1 MASGGAKQYVGGAAP
16 ATLSGSISAVDTT
29 FTISPFISMPT
40 GGANGDFILVI
51 GRGTASEEKIRCS
64 SRVNGLVTVAA
75 GGRGFDNTVA
85 ILHTLGDVV
94 EHVLDAD
101 SLQDDNRHLYDT
113 TRDDHTQYARTD
125 GSRAI
130 TGAQTFRAGAIFTG
144 TVLPL
149 DLSGVTVNATTRP
162 QMVKLPFATSVAVSN
177 GLSGFARLGSYGGGV
192 THLMANAYWDGLA
205 WQRDTTGQGSVKIEA
220 DPAGNVLKVSR
231 AAAGAGAITW
241 TDVLT
246 TTTTGALAA
255 TGVES
260 FFGAGAVSGTGSYVS
275 IGDQGDS
282 AIGNVYVAGKGSG
295 TNVNLILRAKG
306 TSATASTIQFQS
318 SGGNVL
324 GYFRPDSGLLLG
336 QTPLFVGKQIGAL
349 YRVVQVLFG
358 ADRSGPGG
366 VGRALYIS

>member
-64 SRVNGLVTVAA
+64 SRVNGLVTVAT

-101 SLQDDNRHLYDT
+101 SLQDDNRHIYDT

-162 QMVKLPFATSVAVSN
+162 QMAKLPFASSYAVDN
-177 GLSGFARLGSYGGGV
+177 GLSGFTRFASYGGGIA
-192 THLMANAYWDGLA
+192 HLLDNAYWDGSA
-205 WQRDTTGQGSVKIEA
+205 WQRDTTGQGSAKIA
-220 DPAGNVLKVSR
+220 LDGSTTTLTLSR

-241 TDVLT
+241 SDVFAVDNAGKVSAIASNHAFG
-246 TTTTGALAA
+246 TGALGAA
-255 TGVES
+255 GCFTR
-260 FFGAGAVSGTGSYVS
+260 
-275 IGDQGDS
+275 IGDQGDTLNS
-282 AIGNVYVAGKGSG
+282 YVLADGSG
-295 TNVNLILRAKG
+295 TNIGLIMRSKGTGELAFQDVGGNSILRAQWVSGAPKIGLFGQSPQAKG
-306 TSATASTIQFQS
+306 SVTGSR
-318 SGGNVL
+318 GGNAAL
-324 GYFRPDSGLLLG
+324 ASLLNQLNNYGLITDSSS
-336 QTPLFVGKQIGAL
+336 A
-349 YRVVQVLFG
+349 
-358 ADRSGPGG
+358 
-366 VGRALYIS
+366 